1 MKRKFM
7 SIAAVLVA
15 APTVASTF
23 TMDIVDFLVD
33 GRGLVGQL
41 VTVTGCKF
49 GQAEAEMIMCSNRA
63 GRVRVDTDDMP
74 REDLRRALRECADF
88 APMTPA
94 SCAGAVSGLVARDSA
109 GLRITKAAIGWRPSD

>member
-1 MKRKFM
+1 MRSLLVALAAGM
-7 SIAAVLVA
+7 IAAPA
-15 APTVASTF
+15 VASTF

-63 GRVRVDTDDMP
+63 GRVRVDTDEMP
-74 REDLRRALRECADF
+74 REDVRRAIRECADF

-94 SCAGAVSGLVARDSA
+94 TCAGAVSGLVVRDAA
-109 GLRITKAAIGWRPSD
+109 GLRITKAAIGWRPSN